1 MNKNPFIKLSV
12 QTEIFSLIELE
23 TPNSTAKSTEIDLE
37 FPNSMLI
44 NGIAIT
50 FMDAM
55 TCQKSEIGK

>member
-1 MNKNPFIKLSV
+1 M
-12 QTEIFSLIELE
+12 FSLIELE
-23 TPNSTAKSTEIDLE
+23 TPNSTAESTEIDLE

-50 FMDAM
+50 LRDAT